1 MLAVECDAESDGH
14 GIRVATPRKLP
25 QNIQNEW
32 NCHPHSRGSWEEYNY
47 YLYPNFAPP
56 EVGPLWGPGLGAR
69 QTGIRAGR
77 FLGNKTL

>member
-32 NCHPHSRGSWEEYNY
+32 NCHPHSRGSWEKYNY
-47 YLYPNFAPP
+47 YLNHNFRAPRGRAA
-56 EVGPLWGPGLGAR
+56 VGSGFGGVTDWYQSGQVSR
-69 QTGIRAGR
+69 
-77 FLGNKTL
+77 K